1 MIENES
7 TLNKRKLNDWTIEWQ
22 WTWNTE
28 RFSGRILASRVYSL
42 EAFLILSLE
51 SSLPARNFLP
61 LSPHKSSL
69 VPTFCATF
77 MIDIECLVLDC
88 LKYETR
94 LDRARERNIPQ
105 GIEVLGSVLAD
116 SAPLASYNL
125 CPIEVYSELSY
136 FWSTVTTF

>member
-1 MIENES
+1 M
-7 TLNKRKLNDWTIEWQ
+7 
-22 WTWNTE
+22 
-28 RFSGRILASRVYSL
+28 YSL